1 MVARRGSA
9 LLTALLVA
17 VLLFVSGLALVFQM
31 RADYQQRFQ
40 AARWTQARALAEAG
54 LEDFR
59 CKLERDAHFPPLQD
73 IEQTVFEYEESLL
86 PQAGYQV
93 RSDVSL
99 RKAPWN
105 LVLVRSQGYLGSVQQ
120 PQLLVSLE
128 GEFDVS
134 VKLRATPTVDNPL
147 AYQFR
152 LTRP

>member
-9 LLTALLVA
+9 LLIALFVA

-31 RADYQQRFQ
+31 RSDFQQRFQ

-59 CKLERDAHFPPLQD
+59 CKLERDPHFPPLQD
-73 IEQTVFEYEESLL
+73 IEQTVFEYEEVVS
-86 PQAGYQV
+86 PQGGYQL

-99 RKAPWN
+99 RKDPWN
-105 LVLVRSQGYLGSVQQ
+105 LILVRSQGYLGNVHQ
-120 PQLLVSLE
+120 PQLLVTLE

-134 VKLRATPTVDNPL
+134 VKQRATPAADNPF